1 MSSGNYDPHLHREGS
16 NRLSSSAA
24 LVHILKAIM
33 GSGILAMPDAM
44 KNCGYIGG
52 SVGTVLITVLIL
64 CCIHMLVRC
73 SYVICKKHRVPIMS
87 YAETVKAAVVD
98 GPPWLRPYA
107 NCFHHLVNIFLIFA
121 QIGICCIYVA
131 FTAENLRKI
140 IMSELDFHMDLR
152 LYMLALLVP
161 FILLCFIRNL
171 KYLAP
176 ISMVA
181 NVLTIVG
188 LSIVLYYIYRD
199 GLSFE
204 DRRAFSPISQWP
216 LFVGTVFFTLGSIGV
231 VVSVEYDMETPQDFG
246 GLFGI
251 MNIAMS
257 IVSLLGIFIGVSG
270 YLKYGEDIKGSVTLN
285 FPTEEIL
292 SKSVTLVYA
301 LAIFTTYPLQA
312 YAAIHI
318 MCDYLKKHY
327 KEDTNM
333 YKIWDY
339 SIRAAFVT
347 VTTLLAIAVPNLAL
361 IISIMGALCMTMTGF
376 FFPAIVEICVMYS
389 EHGVKCGYI
398 SRDLLII
405 LLGIIGFA
413 SGIYVAIRSISA

>member
-16 NRLSSSAA
+16 NGLSSPAA
-24 LVHILKAIM
+24 LVHITKAIM

-44 KNCGYIGG
+44 KNAGFIGG
-52 SVGTVLITVLIL
+52 SVGTVLITVLVL

-87 YAETVKAAVVD
+87 YAETVEAAVAD

-107 NCFHHLVNIFLIFA
+107 NLFHHLVNIFLILA
-121 QIGICCIYVA
+121 QLGICCIYVA
-131 FTAENLRKI
+131 FTAENLQ
-140 IMSELDFHMDLR
+140 ELIVTDFHFHMDVR

-181 NVLTIVG
+181 NFLTIIG

-204 DRRAFSPISQWP
+204 DRRAFSPVSQWP
-216 LFVGTVFFTLGSIGV
+216 LFVGTVFFSLGAIGV
-231 VVSVEYDMETPQDFG
+231 ISSVEYDMKNPQDFG

-257 IVSLLGIFIGVSG
+257 IVSFLGIFMGVSG
-270 YLKYGEDIKGSVTLN
+270 YLKYGDDIKGSVTLN
-285 FPTEEIL
+285 FPTEEL
-292 SKSVTLVYA
+292 
-301 LAIFTTYPLQA
+301 
-312 YAAIHI
+312 
-318 MCDYLKKHY
+318 
-327 KEDTNM
+327 
-333 YKIWDY
+333 
-339 SIRAAFVT
+339 
-347 VTTLLAIAVPNLAL
+347 
-361 IISIMGALCMTMTGF
+361 
-376 FFPAIVEICVMYS
+376 
-389 EHGVKCGYI
+389 
-398 SRDLLII
+398 
-405 LLGIIGFA
+405 
-413 SGIYVAIRSISA
+413 

>member
-204 DRRAFSPISQWP
+204 DRQAFSPISQWP
-216 LFVGTVFFTLGSIGV
+216 LFVGTVFFTLGAIGV

-285 FPTEEIL
+285 FPTEE
-292 SKSVTLVYA
+292 
-301 LAIFTTYPLQA
+301 
-312 YAAIHI
+312 
-318 MCDYLKKHY
+318 M
-327 KEDTNM
+327 
-333 YKIWDY
+333 
-339 SIRAAFVT
+339 
-347 VTTLLAIAVPNLAL
+347 
-361 IISIMGALCMTMTGF
+361 
-376 FFPAIVEICVMYS
+376 
-389 EHGVKCGYI
+389 
-398 SRDLLII
+398 
-405 LLGIIGFA
+405 
-413 SGIYVAIRSISA
+413 